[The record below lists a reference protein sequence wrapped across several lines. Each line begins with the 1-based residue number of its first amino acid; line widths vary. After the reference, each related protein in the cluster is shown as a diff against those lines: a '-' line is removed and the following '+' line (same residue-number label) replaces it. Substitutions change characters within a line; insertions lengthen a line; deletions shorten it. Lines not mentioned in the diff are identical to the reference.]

1 MKQRSLF
8 SLTPE
13 HKQMLREQ
21 AATVNLSMTALLQKL
36 IAAEFKH
43 AEEYQAYLR
52 GEISDPRIRRNDE
65 TSISS

>member
-36 IAAEFKH
+36 IAADYKH
-43 AEEYQAYLR
+43 AEEYAKYLR
-52 GEISDPRIRRNDE
+52 GEIRDPRD
-65 TSISS
+65 

>member
-1 MKQRSLF
+1 
-8 SLTPE
+8 
-13 HKQMLREQ
+13 MLREQ